1 MPVLQLGVVELD
13 VALMAAEWTELA
25 TSRAEQPRRD
35 LVTILCVVAG
45 VGVATGDGPGRKWCA
60 VLPSPGLYI
69 KLGPCQL
76 ALPPPGARWGQA
88 QSSSTYST

>member
-1 MPVLQLGVVELD
+1 MDGARHKEGG
-13 VALMAAEWTELA
+13 AAEEG
-25 TSRAEQPRRD
+25 PGHH
-35 LVTILCVVAG
+35 LVLVAG